1 MLRVDS
7 NDKLAPLD
15 KRDKEPR
22 ITNTVTNHIG
32 DKTVTD
38 SQLSISQIDIGQ
50 RLSEVDFEESKIR
63 E

>member
-1 MLRVDS
+1 MLRADS

-15 KRDKEPR
+15 KRDKVPR
-22 ITNTVTNHIG
+22 TTNNVTNHIG

-38 SQLSISQIDIGQ
+38 SQLSLSHIDIGQ
-50 RLSEVDFEESKIR
+50 RLSEVDLEESKKR